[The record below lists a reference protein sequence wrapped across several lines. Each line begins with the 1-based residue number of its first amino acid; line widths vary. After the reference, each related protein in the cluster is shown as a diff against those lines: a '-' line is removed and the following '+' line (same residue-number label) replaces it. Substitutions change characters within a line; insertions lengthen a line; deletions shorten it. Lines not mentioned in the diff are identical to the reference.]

1 MEVLGF
7 KLNKWDIG
15 NLLAKLKTTEISYG
29 RARLHCYAK
38 FIIHLFLKFPTWLI
52 ESIGASPFCKFI
64 GDFYLPTMARSR
76 VMYVCTEVIF
86 ILHDQ

>member
-1 MEVLGF
+1 MEALES

-15 NLLAKLKTTEISYG
+15 NLLAKLKTTEISNG

-52 ESIGASPFCKFI
+52 ESLWGQPFLQI
-64 GDFYLPTMARSR
+64 YRRLLSANNG
-76 VMYVCTEVIF
+76 
-86 ILHDQ
+86 